1 MKENTA
7 IPYDPLLCNFQ
18 LPLQGTYH
26 PRGFS
31 VEIHT
36 NSEEVLLA
44 ADESWG
50 TRRRLFI
57 EKPVRADICV
67 SEDGP
72 DGTLAPPVCLSRE
85 NLVTQ
90 IGDSHNFYSLDLR
103 TGSAF
108 AWFTK
113 ATVKNRAGFRYHYLE
128 SLVLVNLMSRYMT
141 PVHAACVSL
150 NGQGVLLCGDSGA
163 GKSSLA
169 FACALRGW
177 TFITDDASSLVR
189 NRSERIV
196 IGEPQQIRFRESA
209 IDLFPVLRYERVT
222 RRINGELAIELST
235 SLLADIRTA
244 DQASVEHIVFLNRQ
258 DGGST
263 SLEQLPV
270 DGVRSW
276 FEKVICYG
284 EQESRES
291 QRASLENL
299 LTANIVELTYS
310 DLDSAVSSLES
321 LVLASSE

>member
-7 IPYDPLLCNFQ
+7 IPHDPLLCNFQ

-36 NSEEVLLA
+36 NSQEVLLA

-57 EKPVRADICV
+57 EKPVRAAICV

-72 DGTLAPPVCLSRE
+72 DGTLLQPVCRSRE

-90 IGDSHNFYSLDLR
+90 VGDSQNFYSVDLR
-103 TGSAF
+103 SGSAL
-108 AWFTK
+108 AWVTK
-113 ATVKNRAGFRYHYLE
+113 TTVNNRAGFRYHYLE
-128 SLVLVNLMSRYMT
+128 SLALVTLMSRYMT

-169 FACALRGW
+169 FACARRGW
-177 TFITDDASSLVR
+177 TYTTDDASSLVR

-196 IGEPQQIRFRESA
+196 VGEPQQIRFRESA
-209 IDLFPVLRYERVT
+209 VDLFPELRYERLT

-235 SLLADIRTA
+235 SKLAHIKTA
-244 DQASVEHIVFLNRQ
+244 DQASVEHIVFLDRRDDAATNLQ
-258 DGGST
+258 
-263 SLEQLPV
+263 QLSV
-270 DGVRSW
+270 DAVQPW

-284 EQESRES
+284 EQETRNS
-291 QRASLENL
+291 QRVSLGNL

-310 DLDSAVSSLES
+310 DLDTAVSSLES
-321 LVLASSE
+321 LVTDNL